1 MEFIGLY
8 PTWFEPGV
16 GSGWII
22 GIIATVHVL
31 FSHTAVGAAI
41 FFAFLASY
49 AHRND
54 RPDLLE
60 FIRRYGLFLLV
71 FSYVLGSITG
81 PGIWYSTTVGSPRG
95 ISALI
100 HNFVWMWATE
110 WVFFVIEVI
119 GVYMLVYLA
128 SRVDRQTHLRL
139 SIIFGLTSYTTM
151 LVIVGILSFMMWP
164 GKADWFTDTGV
175 LNGFFGANT
184 FAQLAMRT
192 AFMFTMTAVVG
203 GIVAAGF
210 KDAQFK
216 RDVARKLAWLGIGS
230 AILGVLFFRWYMA
243 TLPETATLIMSNRM
257 PEWFPI
263 GVIGMLVAVAAYF
276 IMTLL
281 QPRALVATGAVAM
294 TLVVLVFGL
303 WPGEVT
309 RESIRK
315 PWVAGQYVYSNQV
328 IGRDVPGRGIES
340 EIPLLEEHGFLRT
353 MVFLPEHLREVT
365 PDNAVEAGH
374 ALALAACSNCHS
386 LTPTGMRPLQDYF
399 TADSDIDAI
408 VDYLHAGLASG
419 NTLYMPQIPFTDDE
433 AFALASFISTL
444 TLPVTD
450 TGATV
455 DATEPMA
462 PTALVRSGV
471 EANAGAD
478 SAAGSDTAGEAP
490 SVETS
495 GQPLAAL
502 VSSPVAPREMNP

>member
-1 MEFIGLY
+1 MDFIGLY

-16 GSGWII
+16 GSGWIV
-22 GIIATVHVL
+22 GLIATVHVL

-49 AHRND
+49 AHRNE

-81 PGIWYSTTVGSPRG
+81 PGIWYSTTVASPRG

-110 WVFFVIEVI
+110 WVFFVIEVV

-151 LVIVGILSFMMWP
+151 LVIVGILSFMLWP

-175 LNGFFGANT
+175 LNGFFGPNT

-230 AILGVLFFRWYMA
+230 AVLGVLFFRWYLM

-263 GVIGMLVAVAAYF
+263 GVMGMLAAVAAYF
-276 IMTLL
+276 IMTLI
-281 QPRALVATGAVAM
+281 QPRMLVASGAAVM

-328 IGRDVPGRGIES
+328 IGRDVPGRGIQS
-340 EIPLLEEHGFLRT
+340 EIPLLEEQGFLRSL
-353 MVFLPEHLREVT
+353 VFVPEHLREVT
-365 PDNAVEAGH
+365 PDNAVAAGH
-374 ALALAACSNCHS
+374 AVALAACSNCHS
-386 LTPTGMRPLQDYF
+386 LTSTGMRPLQHYF
-399 TADSDIDAI
+399 TADSDVEAI

-433 AFALASFISTL
+433 AFALARFITTL
-444 TLPVTD
+444 TAPESGT
-450 TGATV
+450 
-455 DATEPMA
+455 DAT
-462 PTALVRSGV
+462 
-471 EANAGAD
+471 ANAATPPVRD
-478 SAAGSDTAGEAP
+478 AP
-490 SVETS
+490 SVANPDSDEPS
-495 GQPLAAL
+495 SDAAGQPLAAL
-502 VSSPVAPREMNP
+502 VSSPAAPREMHP